1 MSFPY
6 KIVVNLYIAYELDTW
21 PKKIN
26 TDFTLVHCL
35 SGAVKLTKNTDPGK
49 YEYGGYGIGFNAC
62 WHFSWSNSSLVK
74 NIVIFGT
81 DFNSSM
87 HLNNKDK
94 EILVPCE
101 IPTKTW
107 MIPQ

>member
-1 MSFPY
+1 MSFLY

-62 WHFSWSNSSLVK
+62 WHLSWSNSSLVK
-74 NIVIFGT
+74 NIVIFGA

-94 EILVPCE
+94 DILVPCE
-101 IPTKTW
+101 IPTKT
-107 MIPQ
+107 

>member
-1 MSFPY
+1 MSVSKIRIKKKDSIKNPSTLDNSFSPRQIFAYPLSKVEFNGNCLKQDIVSFPY

-62 WHFSWSNSSLVK
+62 
-74 NIVIFGT
+74 
-81 DFNSSM
+81 
-87 HLNNKDK
+87 
-94 EILVPCE
+94 
-101 IPTKTW
+101 
-107 MIPQ
+107 